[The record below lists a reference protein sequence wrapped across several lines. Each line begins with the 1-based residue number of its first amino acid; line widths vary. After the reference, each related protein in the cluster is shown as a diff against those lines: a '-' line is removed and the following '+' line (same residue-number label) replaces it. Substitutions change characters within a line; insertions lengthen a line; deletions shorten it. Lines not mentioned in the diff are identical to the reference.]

1 MTNMRTDDHV
11 RKGTG
16 IDREATLRHLAR
28 RAVGFSGADIERLVR
43 EARQRARRERR
54 TLSYADLDAL
64 LAATRPTMSPEK
76 LRRVAVHEAGH
87 LLLRVLLGVGEV
99 TLVTIEAV
107 GDAFTESIATDG
119 VIETRQAC
127 EDYLAV
133 IMGGRAAEQVVY
145 DSALAGSG
153 GSSQS
158 DLAQATRLATVMET
172 SLGFG
177 SRHPLLY
184 RDPDHW
190 QTLLRQDARL
200 ARRVHAR
207 IDKAE
212 RRARRQVRQNRCKL
226 EIVVD
231 ALLKN
236 GTLEGE
242 QLKRLLRNLPSV
254 TMITP

>member
-1 MTNMRTDDHV
+1 
-11 RKGTG
+11 
-16 IDREATLRHLAR
+16 
-28 RAVGFSGADIERLVR
+28 
-43 EARQRARRERR
+43 
-54 TLSYADLDAL
+54 
-64 LAATRPTMSPEK
+64 
-76 LRRVAVHEAGH
+76 
-87 LLLRVLLGVGEV
+87 
-99 TLVTIEAV
+99 
-107 GDAFTESIATDG
+107 
-119 VIETRQAC
+119 
-127 EDYLAV
+127 
-133 IMGGRAAEQVVY
+133 
-145 DSALAGSG
+145 
-153 GSSQS
+153 
-158 DLAQATRLATVMET
+158 MET